1 MMISTIRPEYV
12 RHFPA
17 NFELGVL
24 YISEEFETAGHLCC
38 CGCGEKVITPLN
50 PAKWSI
56 LREGSAV
63 TLSPSVG
70 NWKYACQS
78 HYSIVRNHV
87 IKEQKFN
94 ASAIESVQR
103 RDQRDMNRY
112 VRQTNATA
120 EGNASN
126 RPVFSESATH
136 PSEQVPSLMSKLMT
150 WLRKWWR

>member
-12 RHFPA
+12 KHFPA

-56 LREGSAV
+56 RKEGSTV

-78 HYSIVRNHV
+78 HYLIVRNQV
-87 IKEQKFN
+87 ITARKFN

-112 VRQTNATA
+112 VRQTNAAA
-120 EGNASN
+120 EGNTGN
-126 RPVFSESATH
+126 RPMLSENIPPPSAQA
-136 PSEQVPSLMSKLMT
+136 PGLMSKLMT
-150 WLRKWWR
+150 WLRRWWR